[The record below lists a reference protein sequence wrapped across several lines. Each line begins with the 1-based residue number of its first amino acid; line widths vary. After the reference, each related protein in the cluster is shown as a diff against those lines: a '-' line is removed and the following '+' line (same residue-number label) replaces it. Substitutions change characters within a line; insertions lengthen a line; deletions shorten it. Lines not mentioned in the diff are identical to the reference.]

1 MTADLI
7 ITNGRVLTMDPAH
20 PRAEAV
26 AIRAGRIL
34 AAGPRAEV
42 EALGAEI
49 KLGSIYEGK
58 VISIKDFGC
67 FVELAPGTDGMCHVS
82 ELAHGFVKTVSE
94 VVKIGDV
101 IKVKVINVD
110 DSGRIKLSR
119 KALMERPAGSEGDEG
134 GERRD
139 RGDRGD
145 RGKNRDDKRP
155 QRDSLLDTELAH
167 GVLGIVNA

>member
-1 MTADLI
+1 
-7 ITNGRVLTMDPAH
+7 
-20 PRAEAV
+20 
-26 AIRAGRIL
+26 
-34 AAGPRAEV
+34 
-42 EALGAEI
+42 
-49 KLGSIYEGK
+49 
-58 VISIKDFGC
+58 
-67 FVELAPGTDGMCHVS
+67 VS

-145 RGKNRDDKRP
+145 RGGRGGDRGGRDGG
-155 QRDSLLDTELAH
+155 RDGGRRDGGRRDHEGAPAQ
-167 GVLGIVNA
+167 G